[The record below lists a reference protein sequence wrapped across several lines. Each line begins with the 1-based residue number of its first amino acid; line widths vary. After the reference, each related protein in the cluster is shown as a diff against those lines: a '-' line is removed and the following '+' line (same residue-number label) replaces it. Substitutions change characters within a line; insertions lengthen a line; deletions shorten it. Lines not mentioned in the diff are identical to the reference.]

1 MAGAFSTTGASH
13 LILRLSELTLI
24 EGLISV
30 QIKTEAERNLRY
42 KLPTALSRFQVLVQ
56 HALTLVDDP
65 SAQAVNQFVG
75 QAHPEDAA
83 ILTAAI
89 LNGCQYLVTF
99 NGRHYHPASEIPLAI
114 ITPGKLIQQIRKVL
128 SQLR

>member
-13 LILRLSELTLI
+13 LILRLSELTLV
-24 EGLISV
+24 EGLISI
-30 QIKTEAERNLRY
+30 QIKTEADRNLRY
-42 KLPTALSRFQVLVQ
+42 KLPTALGRFQALVQ
-56 HALTLVDDP
+56 HALTVVDDP
-65 SAQAVNQFVG
+65 SLLAD

-99 NGRHYHPASEIPLAI
+99 NSRHYHPAPEIPLTI
-114 ITPGKLIQQIRKVL
+114 ITPGKLIQQIREVL
-128 SQLR
+128 SHLR